1 MDHRDDPAV
10 YLERVGSIYVSLFRM
25 AHAIT
30 GNREIAAYVFRSAIV
45 EAYLRRKEWQGRMSF
60 QDGLER
66 TVRGVALA
74 ELKRIR
80 AAGRFE
86 VDWILPEPVVQGAAA
101 TRQALLELLEKESEV
116 IKRIA
121 MLYYACQLSHR
132 QIAQVMQLHT
142 AEVSGKLHRLSSRLL
157 RALKLGGQR
166 GMRSLEDHLEAL
178 LLSALNREGEEVPEP
193 GVVFR
198 SFERDVMGATR
209 PRTSLSRVIV
219 TLLKLLGALV
229 LAALIWLLAV
239 LLEPSPETAA
249 PHSSPDPEVQSI
261 TEVPP

>member
-1 MDHRDDPAV
+1 MDHRDDPAS

-45 EAYLRRKEWQGRMSF
+45 EAFLRRKEWQGRMSF

-86 VDWILPEPVVQGAAA
+86 VDWVLPEPAVQGSAL
-101 TRQALLELLEKESEV
+101 TRQALLRHLEKESDG
-116 IKRIA
+116 IQRIA
-121 MLYYACQLSHR
+121 MLHYACQLSHR
-132 QIAQVMQLHT
+132 QIAQVMQMHT
-142 AEVSGKLHRLSSRLL
+142 AEVSGKLHRLNSRLL
-157 RALKLGGQR
+157 RALKLGGQK

-209 PRTSLSRVIV
+209 PRTSLSRVMIA
-219 TLLKLLGALV
+219 LLKLLGALV

-249 PHSSPDPEVQSI
+249 PNPGSESTFQRE
-261 TEVPP
+261 TEVSP